1 MRINKSTHITSK
13 IAGETLISYKLARRG
28 WAPISANS
36 GYANFPN
43 LDLIAL
49 KLGKR
54 ITIQVKAAVGQ
65 GWVMFAGRAKANGPY
80 FNGKE
85 GEKADFI
92 VCVRL
97 EPDTDDADC
106 YVMPADIAEN
116 LAQEH
121 VRAHLAKPK
130 RDGSARELNFPVW
143 IKQPVIARWHDAWD
157 VLESP

>member
-13 IAGETLISYKLARRG
+13 VAGETLVSYKLARRG
-28 WAPISANS
+28 WTPISANS

-54 ITIQVKAAVGQ
+54 ITIQVKAAVGR
-65 GWVMFAGRAKANGPY
+65 GWVMFSGRAKAAGKY
-80 FNGKE
+80 FNGKD
-85 GEKADFI
+85 GERADFI
-92 VCVRL
+92 ACVRL
-97 EPDTDDADC
+97 EPDKDDADC
-106 YVMPADIAEN
+106 YVMPADVAES

-121 VRAHLAKPK
+121 VRMHLAKPK

-143 IKQPVIARWHDAWD
+143 IKQHAIVQWRDAWEI
-157 VLESP
+157 LEC